1 MLFSESNPL
10 KAGGIEA
17 DRRQFLVGAAASAG
31 GLLIGFGMPSTIAT
45 AAKKA
50 ATPNPF
56 SAYVQI
62 GADNKVTV
70 FSSQMDKGQGA
81 YHGLA
86 TLVIEEL
93 GADWSQIH
101 VVGASGNTALYG
113 NPVWGGVAQGTGG
126 STSIAGSFD
135 RYRMAGATAR
145 EMLVQAAAKSWGVP
159 AKDIKVENGKISHAS
174 GKSAAFGEL
183 AADAAK
189 LPVPQKIALKKPE
202 EWTEIGDP
210 KRRRFDTAPKTNG
223 THTFT
228 IDVKLPGM
236 LTAVVAHGPTFGAQ
250 VKSFDAADAKKVR
263 GVRDVVQIASGVA
276 VVADHMWA
284 AIKGREALKVEWDES
299 GSEKRSSTDIM
310 NAYKKAAA
318 EAPKAVAR
326 SDGDAAKAMASAAK
340 VVEATYEFPY
350 LAHAAMEPLNAVVH
364 KNESGMVEIW
374 GGHQIPD
381 VYQFIA
387 SKITGLKPD
396 KIKMNVMTTG
406 GSFGRRAVADGD
418 VVAEAVMIAK
428 AIGYKAPVKVQWTRE
443 DDMTGGRYRPAYVH
457 KLRAGLD
464 DQGNIVAWENHVV
477 GQSIVAGTP
486 FEQAL
491 VKKGIDK
498 TSIEGSDNVP
508 YAIPN
513 VSVGLTTTDVK
524 VPVLWWRAVG
534 STHTAYAV
542 ESFMDEVA
550 AAAGR
555 DPYEFRMAML
565 GKHPRHAGV
574 LKLAA
579 EKAGWGKPLP
589 KGRFHGI
596 AVHESFSSYVAH
608 VAEISIEDGE
618 AKVHKV
624 TVAVDCGVVVNP
636 DVVHAQIEGGTGFG
650 IGSILGEEITLDQGR
665 VEQVNYDGYT
675 PLRIDAMPDIDVH
688 IVSST
693 ERPTGVGEPGVPSI
707 GPAIANA
714 YAAATGKRVRALPF
728 SKSVGGA

>member
-1 MLFSESNPL
+1 MLFSQNNPL
-10 KAGGIEA
+10 KAGGIQA
-17 DRRQFLVGAAASAG
+17 DRRQFLVGSAAATG
-31 GLLIGFGMPSTIAT
+31 GLLIGFGSPGPVADAAT
-45 AAKKA
+45 KA

-56 SAYVQI
+56 HAYVQI
-62 GADNKVTV
+62 GSDNKVTI

-101 VVGASGNTALYG
+101 VTGAAGNAKLYG
-113 NPVWGGVAQGTGG
+113 NLMWGGAAQGTGG

-135 RYRMAGATAR
+135 RYRIAGAAAR
-145 EMLVQAAAKSWGVP
+145 EMLVQSAAKSWGVP
-159 AKDIKVENGKISHAS
+159 AKDIKVAKGKISHAS
-174 GKSAAFGEL
+174 GKSASFGEL
-183 AADAAK
+183 ASAAAK
-189 LPVPQKIALKKPE
+189 LPVPQNVALKKPE
-202 EWTEIGDP
+202 EWTEIGDT

-236 LTAVVAHGPTFGAQ
+236 LTAVVAHGPTFGAK
-250 VKSFDAADAKKVR
+250 VKSFDAAEAKKVR

-299 GSEKRSSTDIM
+299 GSEKRGSADIM
-310 NAYKKAAA
+310 DAYKTASANKPQAI
-318 EAPKAVAR
+318 AR
-326 SDGDAAKAMASAAK
+326 SDGDSNKAMASAAK

-364 KNESGMVEIW
+364 KNSDGVIEIW

-387 SKITGLKPD
+387 SKISGMKPD

-428 AIGYKAPVKVQWTRE
+428 AIDYKAPVKVQWTRE

-491 VKKGIDK
+491 VKGGVDK

-508 YAIPN
+508 YNIPN
-513 VSVGLTTTDVK
+513 VTVGLTTTDVK

-550 AAAGR
+550 AAAGK

-565 GKHPRHAGV
+565 EKHPRHAGV

-589 KGRFHGI
+589 KGRFHGV

-608 VAEISIEDGE
+608 VAEISIEDGQP
-618 AKVHKV
+618 KVHKV

-636 DVVHAQIEGGTGFG
+636 DVVRAQIEGGTGFG
-650 IGSILGEEITLDQGR
+650 VGSILGEEITLDQGR

-675 PLRIDAMPDIDVH
+675 PLRIDAMPDIEVH
-688 IVSST
+688 MVSST
-693 ERPTGVGEPGVPSI
+693 QRPTGVGEPGVPSI